1 MKKDKD
7 FKAILSPKLSKQN
20 DSRYII
26 VDDKNNILDDSNGNG
41 YTSKYKAYRGYSYKQ
56 KNKENIRK
64 KAIENSNREQA
75 IKNEIKR
82 FLKENPEVERDI
94 FNLEFQYK
102 SMGYDLDEQDLKEI
116 LEGNLLSFN
125 KLFFDSKQLL
135 DYLSK

>member
-1 MKKDKD
+1 MIKNKYY
-7 FKAILSPKLSKQN
+7 KAVLSNKLSKEN
-20 DSRYII
+20 DPRYVI
-26 VDDKNNILDDSNGNG
+26 VDKNNKVLDDSKGNG
-41 YTSKYKAYRGYSYKQ
+41 YTTKQKAYRGYSFKQ
-56 KNKENIRK
+56 KNNEEIKK
-64 KAIENSNREQA
+64 KAIKNSQDKQA

-94 FNLEFQYK
+94 TNLEFQYK

-125 KLFFDSKQLL
+125 KLFFNPKQLL